1 MNFIKKHKLLFIVL
15 ILILILLIVG
25 IAVVGPSLFFSG
37 NKVYG
42 NRLDDID
49 NYKITDSNVNEITSA
64 IKENTNVIEVEYSK
78 SGKILNFKI
87 KVASTTSIEESK
99 GLTSVILEKIS
110 EENKSY
116 YDIQVFL
123 TCDADESDIYPKIG
137 YKHKISTEFVWSN
150 N

>member
-25 IAVVGPSLFFSG
+25 IAVVGPSIFFNGS
-37 NKVYG
+37 KVYG